1 MLRQKN
7 LAKKTNRIVSHFYH
21 SSIEHLSRMYRASIE
36 DVSEIYRKSIGKPR
50 LMSGGR
56 EMGTGPETWNRLSKD
71 NWSTTRKTTPFSD
84 AVFSYP
90 QPTRPLRTR

>member
-1 MLRQKN
+1 MQKN
-7 LAKKTNRIVSHFYH
+7 ICYDKKILLKQPIVLYLI
-21 SSIEHLSRMYRASIE
+21 SIEHLSGIYRASI
-36 DVSEIYRKSIGKPR
+36 GKTR

-56 EMGTGPETWNRLSKD
+56 EMETGPETWNRLSKD
-71 NWSTTRKTTPFSD
+71 KWSTTRKTTPFSD